1 MALSLRLVRPE
12 LHGSLYMYGE
22 EATGPYGEAGGPDG
36 LVLARLLPVSRD
48 VMVGME
54 AAAATGKTLWGGKEL
69 RLMEL
74 KRWKPLPW
82 VGLPCRLLGA
92 QLL

>member
-1 MALSLRLVRPE
+1 
-12 LHGSLYMYGE
+12 MYGE
-22 EATGPYGEAGGPDG
+22 EATGPYGEAGGPEG
-36 LVLARLLPVSRD
+36 LGLARLLTVSRD
-48 VMVGME
+48 GMVGME

-74 KRWKPLPW
+74 KRWKPFPW
-82 VGLPCRLLGA
+82 AGLACRPLGA